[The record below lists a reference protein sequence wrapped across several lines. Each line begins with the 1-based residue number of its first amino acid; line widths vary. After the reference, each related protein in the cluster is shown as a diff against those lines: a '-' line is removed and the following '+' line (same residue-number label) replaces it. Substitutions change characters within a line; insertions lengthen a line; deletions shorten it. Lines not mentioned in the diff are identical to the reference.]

1 MRTDLETLSSFDL
14 IITTSI
20 MQSDDES
27 MSVSV
32 NRNGHR
38 GAVFDLP
45 EIERAESPPLGHS
58 LPVSRGSQPSPP
70 RYCCYGRCCQVLQ
83 PERART

>member
-1 MRTDLETLSSFDL
+1 MTSTSLEILISFDL

-38 GAVFDLP
+38 D
-45 EIERAESPPLGHS
+45 ER
-58 LPVSRGSQPSPP
+58 
-70 RYCCYGRCCQVLQ
+70 
-83 PERART
+83 ERVQLKH

>member
-1 MRTDLETLSSFDL
+1 MRTNREVLSSLDL

-20 MQSDDES
+20 MQSDNES

-38 GAVFDLP
+38 GSSIDLLV
-45 EIERAESPPLGHS
+45 I
-58 LPVSRGSQPSPP
+58 Q
-70 RYCCYGRCCQVLQ
+70 
-83 PERART
+83 